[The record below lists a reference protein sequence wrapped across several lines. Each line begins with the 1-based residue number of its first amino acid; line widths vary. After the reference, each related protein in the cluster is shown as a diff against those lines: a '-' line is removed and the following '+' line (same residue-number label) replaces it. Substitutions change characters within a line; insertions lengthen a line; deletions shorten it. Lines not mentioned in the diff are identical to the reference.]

1 MGTRD
6 GGECETTTQSTQ
18 DNDAI
23 TRHHKPRA
31 RRKSWD
37 AGPPPADTDAPDT
50 SRATGQPTADIDAAQ
65 THFTHTPHPHVTHT
79 YTQDARKAAEGPVHP
94 LTPIPHQTQII
105 PPSPIPHTRAAE
117 SAAPAVSEP
126 LTLAGNTL
134 KHIDAQRVCTHT
146 STPEADFSSA
156 NASVGKGPQEK
167 LVRDSEIRTGVGA
180 DGGGGTELIASQ
192 DEPHEEEPVFDQAP
206 AEEEED
212 PASEEWTA
220 EGEHEEDEEAPA
232 TEASGSEGGNES
244 ASADGDEER
253 PVSQA
258 SEDDAASAIEED
270 DGEEDNERSER
281 LFGYDPDGNGNV
293 WDEYQAVM
301 GDPMFAW

>member
-1 MGTRD
+1 MRSGY
-6 GGECETTTQSTQ
+6 
-18 DNDAI
+18 A
-23 TRHHKPRA
+23 
-31 RRKSWD
+31 
-37 AGPPPADTDAPDT
+37 
-50 SRATGQPTADIDAAQ
+50 
-65 THFTHTPHPHVTHT
+65 
-79 YTQDARKAAEGPVHP
+79 
-94 LTPIPHQTQII
+94 
-105 PPSPIPHTRAAE
+105 
-117 SAAPAVSEP
+117 
-126 LTLAGNTL
+126 
-134 KHIDAQRVCTHT
+134 HT

-167 LVRDSEIRTGVGA
+167 LVRDSFRFCFCKNNKRTIDSEIRTGGGA

-192 DEPHEEEPVFDQAP
+192 DEPHVEETVFDQAP
-206 AEEEED
+206 AEEEDD
-212 PASEEWTA
+212 PASEEWIT

-244 ASADGDEER
+244 VSTDVDEER

-270 DGEEDNERSER
+270 DREEDNERSER